1 MNLSTSVTILM
12 LGARRCGKST
22 TLASMV
28 KSLDY
33 ANASI
38 KVDYTND
45 ETRQY
50 LHEKYTLIQN
60 VFSDENIANGY
71 WLGDADVTGSD
82 YDIKKFDL
90 SVKISKDLTINV
102 QCIDIP
108 GEILTKD
115 MPKACTAVERADVL
129 MIAIDTPQ
137 LYEGKIAGKRF
148 NQVDSITDLLKAALV
163 PKNLYNKR
171 LIFVPIK
178 CEKYIRSG
186 EMMSVNKKIKNVYSD
201 LIRLWNETA
210 HKEVFITPVM
220 SLGDVE
226 FSHFKNID
234 NGNNI
239 AYYKYTGN
247 KNHSPKWCEQP
258 IIYAIEFA
266 LQEMPWDNE
275 ENNSIPWYKRVTKNV
290 LDFFS

>member
-1 MNLSTSVTILM
+1 MKLKTSVTILM

-38 KVDYTND
+38 TVDYTNE

-90 SVKISKDLTINV
+90 SVNIQRNLTV
-102 QCIDIP
+102 DVRCIDIP
-108 GEILTKD
+108 GEVLNED
-115 MPKACTAVERADVL
+115 MPKACAAIEKADVL

-137 LYEGKIAGKRF
+137 LYKGGSSGKKF
-148 NQVDSITDLLKAALV
+148 NQVDSIIDLLKTALI
-163 PKNLYNKR
+163 PKKLYNKR
-171 LIFVPIK
+171 IIFVPIK

-186 EMMSVNKKIKNVYSD
+186 EMNKVNQKIKEVYED
-201 LIRLWNETA
+201 LIHLWTETA
-210 HKEVFITPVM
+210 HKHIYITPVI

-226 FSHFKNID
+226 FSHFEKTG

-258 IIYAIEFA
+258 ILYAIEFA
-266 LQEMPWDNE
+266 LQQMPWNKKE
-275 ENNSIPWYKRVTKNV
+275 SIPWYKRAAKSI
-290 LDFFS
+290 LKAFD